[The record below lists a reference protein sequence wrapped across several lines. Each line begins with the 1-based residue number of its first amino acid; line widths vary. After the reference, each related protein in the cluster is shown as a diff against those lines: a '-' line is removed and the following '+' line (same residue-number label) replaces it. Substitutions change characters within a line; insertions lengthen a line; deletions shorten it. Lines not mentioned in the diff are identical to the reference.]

1 MKHVTEC
8 VQEPFLIPL
17 LITDEKYQKKA
28 RYCNH
33 RKNIQSFYCSVMKKT
48 DKYFS
53 RNVLFELMS
62 ILDIRFIADDD
73 FDVL

>member
-1 MKHVTEC
+1 
-8 VQEPFLIPL
+8 
-17 LITDEKYQKKA
+17 
-28 RYCNH
+28 
-33 RKNIQSFYCSVMKKT
+33 MKKT

-73 FDVL
+73 FDVLWKYISIR